1 MRVLRVEQWAAV
13 LCSVVCWLALGESA
27 PQGAAAASLV
37 ENAAVI
43 AKQDAKAT
51 LRKGQNVLETL
62 GEGDGAAQL
71 ALLKEQATPAQKKLL
86 DALVKQASAVA
97 QCAHGVASTVAKRR
111 SVLATSQGANFG
123 VKAVNAKKNL
133 GESLAVGWRRRR
145 R

>member
-13 LCSVVCWLALGESA
+13 LCSVVCWEALGESA

-51 LRKGQNVLETL
+51 LRKGQNVFETL

-71 ALLKEQATPAQKKLL
+71 VLLKEKATPAQKKLL
-86 DALVKQASAVA
+86 DALVKQASAAA
-97 QCAHGVASTVAKRR
+97 QRVHGVASAVAKRR
-111 SVLATSQGANFG
+111 SVLGKIQGARFG
-123 VKAVNAKKNL
+123 EDQ
-133 GESLAVGWRRRR
+133 GRDPESGKCP
-145 R
+145 